1 LSNASFVAAISV
13 IWIALFVFTTP
24 ALAYIDP
31 GSGGMMMQLLL
42 GGVAG
47 VAVLAKL
54 YWQRFTT
61 FIGIR
66 RADAESRERA
76 DR

>member
-1 LSNASFVAAISV
+1 MSNALAALITV
-13 IWIALFVFTTP
+13 IWMAFFVFATP

-54 YWQRFTT
+54 YWQRFIT

-66 RADAESRERA
+66 KADAESRERA

>member
-1 LSNASFVAAISV
+1 LSNIPLTTAITV
-13 IWIALFVFTTP
+13 IWTALFVCATP
-24 ALAYIDP
+24 AFAYIDP

-42 GGVAG
+42 GGAAG
-47 VAVLAKL
+47 VAVLVRL

-61 FIGIR
+61 FIGVR
-66 RADAESRERA
+66 KAGAESREHT